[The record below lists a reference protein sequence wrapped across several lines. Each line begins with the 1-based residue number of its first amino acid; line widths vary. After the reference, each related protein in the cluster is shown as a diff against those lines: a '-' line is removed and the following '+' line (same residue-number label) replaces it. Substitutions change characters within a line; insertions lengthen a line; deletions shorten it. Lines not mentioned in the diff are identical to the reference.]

1 MTTACALGVVGVD
14 RAAVDGGNGVL
25 HIAALIERVGVDCH
39 LHIVALRN
47 IQRRTYGGWRSAP
60 ILVNLQTASAGCDLL
75 LDGLCCGAVA
85 FAQ

>member
-25 HIAALIERVGVDCH
+25 HIAALVKRVGVDCH

-47 IQRRTYGGWRSAP
+47 IQR
-60 ILVNLQTASAGCDLL
+60 
-75 LDGLCCGAVA
+75 
-85 FAQ
+85 